1 MRHYTSLE
9 AIHKDMNADK
19 TNCTQLVDY
28 YLDRIEQTK
37 HLNAYVEVFEEEAK
51 DRAKMLDEKRQN
63 APETIGKLFGA
74 VVSIKDVICYQ
85 NHKVTAASK
94 ILEGFTSLY
103 SSTAVQRLLN
113 EDAIIIGRTNCDQ
126 FAMGSTNEN
135 SYYGAVKNADNEA
148 KIPGGSS
155 GGAAV
160 AVQADTCLV
169 ALGSDTGGSVRQP
182 AAFCHT
188 IGFKPTYGR
197 ISRHGLLAYGSSLDQ
212 IGIISHSIE
221 DAALFLEVIAGP
233 DEFDS
238 TASQKPV
245 PAYSAILHDRHQK
258 HHYKIAYFDE
268 AVNNKGLEK
277 EIKEATH
284 AAIDKLKS
292 AGHTVETVPFE
303 YLDFIIPAYYV
314 LSTAEASSNLSR
326 YDGVR
331 YGFRSKGAKTLEE
344 TYKKSRTEGFSE
356 EVKRRIILGTFVLS
370 SGYYDAYYTKAQK
383 VRRLIADRTTEILKY
398 YDFILMPAS
407 PIPAWN
413 IGEKADDPVAM
424 YLADV
429 FTVQANMVGVPAIC
443 LPIGR
448 HSQGTGIGLQ
458 FMGSPWNDENLLC
471 FSKKI
476 KKLLSE

>member
-9 AIHKDMNADK
+9 AIHKDILANK

-103 SSTAVQRLLN
+103 SSTAVQRLLD

-268 AVNNKGLEK
+268 AVNNKGLEN

-383 VRRLIADRTTEILKY
+383 VRRLIADRTTEILKE

-413 IGEKADDPVAM
+413 IGEKADDPVAC
-424 YLADV
+424 
-429 FTVQANMVGVPAIC
+429 I
-443 LPIGR
+443 
-448 HSQGTGIGLQ
+448 
-458 FMGSPWNDENLLC
+458 
-471 FSKKI
+471 
-476 KKLLSE
+476 